1 MQTVVRFFVYSMPC
15 WQGELNLKTEM
26 LHPAGVG
33 IRRIKSQYRNF
44 FFGTVLLK
52 EPRHKEITNG
62 SVVQPVVRHGFYK
75 INALGNLK
83 KNT

>member
-1 MQTVVRFFVYSMPC
+1 
-15 WQGELNLKTEM
+15 M

-83 KNT
+83 KNTWLNYNLQRAKKTEFNRRRSNCCMD